1 MSPAPA
7 DLVNAKELAGRSA
20 SLERSLDLR
29 QLPRVAEAG
38 ALQGTNVQARLHFAI
53 FQGRTTVAVQVAGV
67 AVLECQRC
75 LKPCE
80 TELRESEQI
89 MVAAGDADDVAGG
102 FEPFI
107 GDAESLSLSALIE
120 EQVLLGLP
128 LVPLHDD
135 PAECRKSARG
145 KKVAKVEAEA
155 HPEDT
160 QRPFANLR
168 DLLDENEH

>member
-1 MSPAPA
+1 MSPALA

-38 ALQGTNVQARLHFAI
+38 ALKGTHVQAKLHFAI
-53 FQGRTTVAVQVAGV
+53 FQGKATVDVQVEGV

-80 TELRESEQI
+80 TELHESEQVI
-89 MVAAGDADDVAGG
+89 VAANDAEDVPGG

-107 GDAESLSLSALIE
+107 GDVESLSLSALIE

-135 PAECRKSARG
+135 PAQCRKSASG
-145 KKVAKVEAEA
+145 KRVARAEAEA
-155 HPEDT
+155 QPEDT

-168 DLLDENEH
+168 DLLDEGEH